1 MTSYAYINDVIPHE
15 EVTLTAWTTL
25 GGLDVLVDED
35 IACISFV
42 QGVGCVVC
50 RQCNRPTGADEEARV
65 PIGLHDVAVSRE
77 VLELIGD
84 VQGLEAQIV
93 REARG
98 GHGTMCLGGGG
109 RMVSP

>member
-25 GGLDVLVDED
+25 RVLDILVDED

-50 RQCNRPTGADEEARV
+50 RQCNRPTGADEEARIAICTQRILKFGV
-65 PIGLHDVAVSRE
+65 VLHIIGE
-77 VLELIGD
+77 VDDINL
-84 VQGLEAQIV
+84 
-93 REARG
+93 
-98 GHGTMCLGGGG
+98 
-109 RMVSP
+109 P

>member
-25 GGLDVLVDED
+25 RVLDILVDED

-50 RQCNRPTGADEEARV
+50 RQCNRPTGADEEARIATCTQHILKFGV
-65 PIGLHDVAVSRE
+65 VLHIISE
-77 VLELIGD
+77 VDDINL
-84 VQGLEAQIV
+84 
-93 REARG
+93 
-98 GHGTMCLGGGG
+98 
-109 RMVSP
+109 P

>member
-25 GGLDVLVDED
+25 GVLDVLVDED

-50 RQCNRPTGADEEARV
+50 RQCNRPTGADEDARIALCTQCILKFGV
-65 PIGLHDVAVSRE
+65 VSHISRE
-77 VLELIGD
+77 VD
-84 VQGLEAQIV
+84 VRHL
-93 REARG
+93 
-98 GHGTMCLGGGG
+98 
-109 RMVSP
+109 P